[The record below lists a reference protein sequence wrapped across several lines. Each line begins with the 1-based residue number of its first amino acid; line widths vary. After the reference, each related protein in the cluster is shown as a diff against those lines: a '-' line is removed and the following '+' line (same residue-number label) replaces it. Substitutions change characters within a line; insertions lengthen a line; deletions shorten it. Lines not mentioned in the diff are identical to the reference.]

1 MIGMGAVSN
10 CLINFWILILDE
22 RLIPNPPTDIYVSEE
37 IDTRVGFFG
46 HVILNISWEG
56 PQSKRSQTLIIINFK

>member
-1 MIGMGAVSN
+1 MHSTRLNAHACVVIFLLPVRAPS
-10 CLINFWILILDE
+10 LDE
-22 RLIPNPPTDIYVSEE
+22 RLIPNPPTDVYISEE

-56 PQSKRSQTLIIINFK
+56 PQSERSKPV